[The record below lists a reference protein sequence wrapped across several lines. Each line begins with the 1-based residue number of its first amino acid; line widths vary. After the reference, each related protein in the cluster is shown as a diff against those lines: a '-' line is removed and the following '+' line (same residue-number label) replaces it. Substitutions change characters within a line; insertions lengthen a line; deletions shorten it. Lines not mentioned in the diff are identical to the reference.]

1 MMNDSEIEGTVIHI
15 RKTSKKIAFFDIEP
29 KVTQDDRDRVSVVFK
44 AWESGESIVR
54 AVRGETKIHL
64 GDELSFRG
72 YSETADSFCALQYR
86 ILTRWSER
94 CPGRAFQP
102 RPPENNNIR
111 NSDRPCKEFVNTG
124 KCLKTKCCYQHT
136 NDRGKL
142 IERRLEFV
150 KEKRERRLLEHEH
163 DTGAEVAATS
173 QRARVFSEWL
183 VQTYSLGAC

>member
-94 CPGRAFQP
+94 CPDRAFQP

-111 NSDRPCKEFVNTG
+111 DSDQPCKEFVNTG

-183 VQTYSLGAC
+183 VQTYGLGAC